1 MELQVMKLMERE
13 TMLLGRMLLEQ
24 LKIFQMETNQGINAR
39 PTLQSPLPWL
49 AMAKACLSLLR
60 LSSSAIVCC
69 RRCAAALAPGPS
81 CASLSSRQSPW
92 LRTTATLKPL
102 LISPM
107 IFPSKPGSCPCAL
120 PIAATLDSAKSLKAG
135 EDGGIDHPKV
145 LLLTDLQRAH
155 QSF

>member
-1 MELQVMKLMERE
+1 M
-13 TMLLGRMLLEQ
+13 
-24 LKIFQMETNQGINAR
+24 NAL
-39 PTLQSPLPWL
+39 PTLQSPLPRL
-49 AMAKACLSLLR
+49 AMAKACLSLLL

-107 IFPSKPGSCPCAL
+107 IFPSKPGPGSCPCAL
-120 PIAATLDSAKSLKAG
+120 PIAATLDSAKSFKSWWRWGDRSPQGPATNWPSESPPKFLNLATKG
-135 EDGGIDHPKV
+135 PGTGSDKV
-145 LLLTDLQRAH
+145 LTKMVAGT
-155 QSF
+155 S